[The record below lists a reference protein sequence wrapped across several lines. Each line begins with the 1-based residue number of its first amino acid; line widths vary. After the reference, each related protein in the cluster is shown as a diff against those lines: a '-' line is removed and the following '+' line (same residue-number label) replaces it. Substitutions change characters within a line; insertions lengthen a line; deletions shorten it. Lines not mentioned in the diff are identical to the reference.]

1 MNFTFPVKKDW
12 VRAHTPEIL
21 LGLLVVITI
30 VFNIVWIR
38 TDNIL
43 GADEDSKVYFA
54 RTIVFM
60 DQLRTEGFEDF
71 WMNLQDLSLLGRP
84 VLYQVMAMPIIAVFG
99 RSMDAGLVLNLFFQ
113 VLLLVSVYQMGKLLS
128 GPWAGLLA
136 TMLVAVYPPLV
147 QLSRLFKPYYAEDAC
162 IGFSLWMML
171 LLFKAGTVRN
181 AWQFILSLGFGTLI
195 HPKFVPT
202 LLIPVTV
209 ALVYLVF
216 FQTEPK
222 KPSGI
227 RDFWPWV
234 TTKLKDKL
242 VVLGLLPSLLVVGS
256 MVAAWYF
263 SVGLK
268 LLEILTAANSS
279 ELAEFRGYEVFAS
292 GFPDVPKNFLWYL
305 LTMPGGI
312 SNVFTILFAAGFAA
326 AILKHRSQD
335 WMLVLT
341 FAGMYIYNA
350 TTATLAWMYFAQLLP
365 VVALISVIWITEL
378 KLTWLRS
385 ALVGVLLLSGVF
397 VYSIVTW
404 GVSDRT
410 TDLALWLGAPIKGKG
425 VCSYAGQI
433 FCPVPPGNADWK
445 ITEVIEAV
453 INDPGCQ
460 PEKCSLLV
468 LKTYGSE
475 FSPNAFN
482 YYKVTQFPE
491 SSLTFPRILGS
502 AFDLN
507 PFDFEALLQSQ
518 YIVYID
524 TMFTFKSYN
533 GVAVHFI
540 QNAPNSFETAHKV
553 IGRFDLPGNPKAVL
567 IKRVSLLKLKEAQD
581 AIQAIELD
589 EKYKTGQYRVLAPL
603 YFQEGNLNKALET
616 YQRALQYEPKDPTL
630 YFGLAEVFADLD
642 KPGQA
647 AIAYQQVIALAPGT
661 DMAALAQAWLDS
673 HPR

>member
-1 MNFTFPVKKDW
+1 
-12 VRAHTPEIL
+12 
-21 LGLLVVITI
+21 
-30 VFNIVWIR
+30 
-38 TDNIL
+38 
-43 GADEDSKVYFA
+43 
-54 RTIVFM
+54 
-60 DQLRTEGFEDF
+60 
-71 WMNLQDLSLLGRP
+71 
-84 VLYQVMAMPIIAVFG
+84 
-99 RSMDAGLVLNLFFQ
+99 
-113 VLLLVSVYQMGKLLS
+113 
-128 GPWAGLLA
+128 
-136 TMLVAVYPPLV
+136 PPLV

-162 IGFSLWMML
+162 IAFSLWMML
-171 LLFKAGTVRN
+171 LLLKAGTVRN
-181 AWQFILSLGFGTLI
+181 ARQFILSLGFGTLI

-202 LLIPVTV
+202 LLIPVAA

-222 KPSGI
+222 KPSGV
-227 RDFWPWV
+227 RDFWRWV
-234 TTKLKDKL
+234 TAKLKNKL
-242 VVLGLLPSLLVVGS
+242 VVLGLLPSLLVIGS
-256 MVAAWYF
+256 LVAAWYF

-268 LLEILTAANSS
+268 LLEILATANSN

-326 AILKHRSQD
+326 AIWKHRYQD

-378 KLTWLRS
+378 KLAWLKS
-385 ALVGVLLLSGVF
+385 ALVGLILLSGVF

-404 GVSDRT
+404 GVNHRT
-410 TDLALWLGAPIKGKG
+410 TNLAVWLGAPIKAGG
-425 VCSYAGQI
+425 GCSYAGQI

-453 INDPGCQ
+453 IDDPGCQ
-460 PEKCSLLV
+460 PENCSVLV

-475 FSPNAFN
+475 FSPNAFT

-491 SSLTFPRILGS
+491 SSLTFPKILGS

-524 TMFTFKSYN
+524 TKFTFRSYN

-540 QNAPNSFETAHKV
+540 QNAPNSFETAHQV
-553 IGRFDLPGNPKAVL
+553 VGRFDLPGNPKAVL

-581 AIQAIELD
+581 VIKAIELD
-589 EKYKTGQYRVLAPL
+589 EKYKIGQYRVLAPL
-603 YFQEGNLNKALET
+603 YFEANKLSKALE
-616 YQRALQYEPKDPTL
+616 AYEKAIEFEPNDASL
-630 YFGLAEVFADLD
+630 YFGLAEVFADLK
-642 KPGQA
+642 KPGKA
-647 AIAYQQVIALAPGT
+647 ADAYQQVITLAPGT
-661 DMAALAQAWLDS
+661 DLALQAQAWLDS